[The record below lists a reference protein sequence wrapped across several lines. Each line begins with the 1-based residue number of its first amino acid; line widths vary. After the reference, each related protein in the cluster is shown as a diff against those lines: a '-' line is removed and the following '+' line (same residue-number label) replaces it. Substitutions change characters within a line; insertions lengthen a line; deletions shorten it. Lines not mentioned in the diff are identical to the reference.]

1 MNEPHQP
8 AEHGETETPPPQ
20 SNNKRCFNFQFGWY
34 KKHPWIHYD
43 PSLKRIVCH
52 VCANAKFKGL
62 FSPQAK
68 IEAAFTTIGYCN
80 WKNGNENLKKHE
92 NSLLHKEA
100 VSKLLM
106 TKEMPISNKFVS
118 ATVKQ
123 QEEAR
128 TALKAIFT
136 TIMYLGKQGL
146 AFRGTESDTGNFMSL
161 LKLRANDI
169 DNLKTWLDS
178 SRSKTYTSAEIQN
191 SILES
196 VAHSVLRS
204 ILPIIQSAKFFSVI
218 VDETTDISVQE
229 QVSLSVRV
237 VSDSL
242 EVREY
247 FLGLYNTA
255 STTGESLTA
264 ILLDTLQRFNLP
276 LDNLRGQCYDGA
288 SNMSGKFRGVQSRSK
303 LSLQDTISRNA
314 FFRDVLS
321 YVHEIGIILKG
332 SPSRVAKYNELAG
345 KNDPAIL
352 RPHPLCP
359 TRWTVRVRSINGVI
373 FGYAALL
380 ELLEELSESGD
391 QIASKAGGL
400 RGQLEKGE
408 FYLGLV
414 MARSLFSAAESLSKI
429 LQSPTASVSGGIEA
443 ATITLKR
450 LISLKSD
457 ANFQL
462 LWSSMMEKIDK
473 LSLETPSLPRVR
485 RKPKKLE
492 GTDNTRR
499 FDCPND
505 RLRVMYHEA
514 IDFMCEEIGRR
525 FDQSGLRLYENL
537 ENALLRPFPTNSVAL
552 EGCVPPRKMSLRTPL
567 ISSDPYRRTPT
578 IPPHREFPTTDTPSM
593 VAEIDAPPPKKYS
606 LPKMTTPVCKVHPTE
621 HLKFK
626 IPK

>member
-1 MNEPHQP
+1 
-8 AEHGETETPPPQ
+8 
-20 SNNKRCFNFQFGWY
+20 
-34 KKHPWIHYD
+34 
-43 PSLKRIVCH
+43 
-52 VCANAKFKGL
+52 
-62 FSPQAK
+62 
-68 IEAAFTTIGYCN
+68 
-80 WKNGNENLKKHE
+80 
-92 NSLLHKEA
+92 
-100 VSKLLM
+100 
-106 TKEMPISNKFVS
+106 MPISNKFVS

-288 SNMSGKFRGVQSRSK
+288 SNMSGKFRGVQSRV
-303 LSLQDTISRNA
+303 LSLQPKAIFVHCFNHSLNLALQDTISRNA

-359 TRWTVRVRSINGVI
+359 TRWTVRVRSIDGVI

-429 LQSPTASVSGGIEA
+429 LQSPTASVF
-443 ATITLKR
+443 R
-450 LISLKSD
+450 
-457 ANFQL
+457 
-462 LWSSMMEKIDK
+462 W
-473 LSLETPSLPRVR
+473 
-485 RKPKKLE
+485 
-492 GTDNTRR
+492 
-499 FDCPND
+499 
-505 RLRVMYHEA
+505 H
-514 IDFMCEEIGRR
+514 
-525 FDQSGLRLYENL
+525 
-537 ENALLRPFPTNSVAL
+537 
-552 EGCVPPRKMSLRTPL
+552 
-567 ISSDPYRRTPT
+567 
-578 IPPHREFPTTDTPSM
+578 
-593 VAEIDAPPPKKYS
+593 
-606 LPKMTTPVCKVHPTE
+606 
-621 HLKFK
+621 
-626 IPK
+626 